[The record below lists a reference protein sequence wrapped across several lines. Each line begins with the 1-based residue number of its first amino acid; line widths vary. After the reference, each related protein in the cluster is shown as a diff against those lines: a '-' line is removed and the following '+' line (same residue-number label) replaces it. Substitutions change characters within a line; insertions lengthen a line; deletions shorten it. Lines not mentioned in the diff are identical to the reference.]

1 MPWAGGVWAAAKI
14 AERSRQRGSVVNIDA
29 SQLRRY
35 NSGRCSQDSRKKYL
49 ALRGPSSASMPR
61 NRFCRALAAAR
72 RALLHHFRVLR
83 PAIAIFGLCSSAV
96 CAVLSRCCSPAPTV
110 GARRRSVMMRTNESR
125 DGQTMQQCSCG
136 RFSRLLVCVVIY
148 PNPLVS
154 YMPLAAFY
162 FCCFGL
168 GCGE

>member
-1 MPWAGGVWAAAKI
+1 MTMPCAGGVWAAAKMDD
-14 AERSRQRGSVVNIDA
+14 RSRQRGSDANIDA

-61 NRFCRALAAAR
+61 RRFFLSLAAAR

-125 DGQTMQQCSCG
+125 DGQTMQQWQRCG
-136 RFSRLLVCVVIY
+136 RFSRVASVLH
-148 PNPLVS
+148 
-154 YMPLAAFY
+154 AASCQNYSLFAV
-162 FCCFGL
+162 L
-168 GCGE
+168 PGCGEYF